1 MRRPFL
7 RALGGASHLST
18 WGGDPRRGTRT
29 FRLSAGRVR
38 GRRQVEPPARSA
50 PFRKA
55 VPVTCER
62 CHRAC
67 FVHPGLLHGG
77 VTVGYQ
83 ALYPPSTKRSAPVI

>member
-1 MRRPFL
+1 MRRPCL
-7 RALGGASHLST
+7 RDVGGASRTIT
-18 WGGDPRRGTRT
+18 WGGEPRRGTRT
-29 FRLSAGRVR
+29 FRLSKGRVR
-38 GRRQVEPPARSA
+38 GRRQVNLPALCSISQGS
-50 PFRKA
+50 PGD
-55 VPVTCER
+55 VSES